1 MSKENSIDYRS
12 PEWVADKLGI
22 EKNTVYKFLQ
32 DGVLPGLQLGRKWLI
47 SETDLRDW
55 LADETH
61 RQTES
66 RRTAASS
73 AQRLSG
79 RLGTMTTPVK
89 KLVKHAHS
97 EARRYNHPKLS
108 QGHLLL
114 AYADDSDL
122 APWLTELGVD
132 FDAFRTR
139 LEEAT
144 PTGEGEAPRRLART
158 DPAKAA
164 IRAAAAIATERG
176 DSQFTAVDLILGMLR
191 AGIGTGFTHLTEQSI
206 SQESISRV
214 REN

>member
-1 MSKENSIDYRS
+1 MSEKSALDYRS
-12 PEWVADKLGI
+12 PEWVAEQLGI

-47 SETDLRDW
+47 SETDLGNW

-66 RRTAASS
+66 RRTAATSS
-73 AQRLSG
+73 QRLSG
-79 RLGTMTTPVK
+79 RLGTMTAPVK
-89 KLVKHAHS
+89 QLIKHAHS
-97 EARRYNHPKLS
+97 EARRYNHPKLG

-114 AYADDSDL
+114 AYEDDSDL

-176 DSQFTAVDLILGMLR
+176 DSQFNAKDLLAGMAR
-191 AGIGTGFTHLTEQSI
+191 TGAGIASDYFREKGI
-206 SQESISRV
+206 SLERVSRV
-214 REN
+214 Q